1 MNIRNPFQVGIYFLL
16 IGCMLWL
23 ILAVSQGFFLLS
35 VPQAPDYCGRWVS
48 IPDGVAAPERLAGAS
63 SSCVEFKNTLERLKY
78 YHNLRMVKRNRIL
91 LYIVMGAGVL
101 ISLFVFCVLPKWRRS
116 NYFDGHNNHL
126 SGIIML
132 GLLTALSPILFGIVL
147 PSPSKWAPDAVIKYI
162 DSKETKAIQ
171 RLEELAKEIDNKWL
185 NFREGTHSSD
195 FISASEPDGFREIK
209 WGQHVSTVFGMKKFK
224 TSQPDSYGKDFY
236 IRKNENLS
244 IGKAKLE
251 SIVYFF
257 PSGRFCSVFIMA
269 KGNNNWKILRDKLIK
284 EFGNKG
290 ALTED
295 ACFWF
300 GYKCSVHLKYKMSS
314 DSIVLEITHH
324 RC

>member
-1 MNIRNPFQVGIYFLL
+1 MNIRNPFQVGAFLL
-16 IGCMLWL
+16 LFSGGLW
-23 ILAVSQGFFLLS
+23 ITLAVLQGIFLTP
-35 VPQAPDYCGRWVS
+35 VPQAPEYCNKWVP
-48 IPDGVAAPERLAGAS
+48 ILDGDDAPERIAGS
-63 SSCVEFKNTLERLKY
+63 SSHCVEFINTLERLKY

-91 LYIVMGAGVL
+91 IYFVMGAGFL
-101 ISLFVFCVLPKWRRS
+101 ISLGLFYSLPKWRRAS
-116 NYFDGHNNHL
+116 YAHDRNALGG
-126 SGIIML
+126 SIVL
-132 GLLTALSPILFGIVL
+132 GLLLTLSPMVLSIAL
-147 PSPSKWAPDAVIKYI
+147 PSPSQWAPDAINKYFNSQRA
-162 DSKETKAIQ
+162 DALLKLKEI
-171 RLEELAKEIDNKWL
+171 AKEIDTKWL
-185 NFREGTHSSD
+185 NYREGTRSSD

-300 GYKCSVHLKYKMSS
+300 GYKCSVHLKYKRSS